1 LLNAQDLEAHSLRAS
16 NEAAQKSEASV
27 RRDLQSMVHSL
38 TRWLKRCFILFV
50 TDCKA
55 WALIEG
61 EDLPLTVHEDFFMLS
76 AMFG

>member
-1 LLNAQDLEAHSLRAS
+1 
-16 NEAAQKSEASV
+16 V

>member
-1 LLNAQDLEAHSLRAS
+1 
-16 NEAAQKSEASV
+16 V

-76 AMFG
+76 AMFGWCELRTRQKPSLSWSRGLW